1 MSDLENLR
9 KDLRSFQRPGKAKV
23 LQRFFKT
30 GPGEYGEGDEFLGLV
45 TEETRSVAKKYLSP
59 QYQSRRKGGTVRG
72 FASEIPNKSRA
83 IARGGSLSLFD
94 ISELLASK
102 IHEERVVAVMIL
114 TRQFR
119 GSDLEEKKK
128 IYDFYFDN
136 ITGINNWDLVDGSA
150 PEIVG
155 GFLDISNSPKEILYK
170 LAKSENLWKRRIS
183 MMATFYFIKN
193 KDFSDA
199 LKIAEI
205 LVQDKEDLIQ
215 KAVGW
220 MLREIGNKDVK
231 TEEKFLEKFSK
242 QMPRTMLR
250 YAIEKFPEEKRQSY
264 LKG

>member
-1 MSDLENLR
+1 MNDLDNLR
-9 KDLRSFQRPGKAKV
+9 KDVRSFQKPKKAKV

-30 GPGEYGEGDEFLGLV
+30 GPGEYGEGDVFLGLV
-45 TEETRSVAKKYLSP
+45 TEETRSVAKKYLSLP
-59 QYQSRRKGGTVRG
+59 L
-72 FASEIPNKSRA
+72 P
-83 IARGGSLSLFD
+83 D
-94 ISELLASK
+94 ISKLFASK

-114 TRQFR
+114 CRQFR
-119 GSDLEEKKK
+119 VADSEGKKK

-155 GFLDISNSPKEILYK
+155 RYLDLSGLSKEILYE
-170 LAKSENLWKRRIS
+170 LAKSNNLWKKRIAI
-183 MMATFYFIKN
+183 MVTFYFIKN

-199 LKIAEI
+199 LKIAEV
-205 LVQDKEDLIQ
+205 LVDDKEDLIQ

-220 MLREIGNKDVK
+220 MLREIGNRDIK
-231 TEEKFLEKFSK
+231 TEEKFLKKFYK

-250 YAIEKFPEEKRQSY
+250 YAIEKFPEAKRQSY